1 MAIPKPE
8 PRDWLRANAQ
18 ELAVTDREVLAML
31 RDAYRNV
38 SEQLNE
44 LVARDSPLI
53 SAGVRRAQLEQTRS
67 RLLANQAQV
76 FERLGDIVAARRA
89 RAASRS
95 QRLSAAADA
104 ALLSLVGKGPQ
115 AQYLYDSALQ
125 TSQRAIDA
133 ALARMRLSALP
144 LSERI
149 YRTGVWMGGR
159 LGKLINETLASG
171 LNARDFAKRARDWFN
186 PNTPGGVRYAAMRL
200 ARTEINNSFHAMSAQ
215 KYAET
220 PWIPKVD
227 WNLSGSHPKK
237 DLCNELAEESPYDS
251 EEVPA
256 RPHPQCMCNITPK
269 SVDEDEFV
277 ENFLKGDYDEYLDKE
292 LQSKGWDV
300 KDQPPI
306 SGARVEQPTVEAP
319 RFRLTGDEALTSME
333 KGLPKR
339 GSLTPK
345 QRKALKQYESA
356 DFVLIN
362 GFLRRQGKVED
373 SIDSVTSRVI
383 EAIDSAMK
391 KSHLPAP
398 IQAWRGFQRANRV
411 LGDAINSDLT
421 GYEWKELAYSST
433 STEEHVPEYF
443 MVSEDQGGQVKMRVF
458 VAAGTEA
465 LQISP
470 SSPRGEQAEVMLG
483 RNTKWRVIKDYGVDP
498 KRGWRLLDV
507 EVSQ

>member
-1 MAIPKPE
+1 
-8 PRDWLRANAQ
+8 
-18 ELAVTDREVLAML
+18 ML

-38 SEQLNE
+38 NQQLNE

-67 RLLANQAQV
+67 RLLANQAEI

-115 AQYLYDSALQ
+115 AQYLYESALQ
-125 TSQRAIDA
+125 TSQRAIDT

-200 ARTEINNSFHAMSAQ
+200 ARTEINNSFHAISAQ

-220 PWIPKVD
+220 PWIPNVD

-237 DLCNELAEESPYDS
+237 DICNELADESPYDS

-256 RPHPQCMCNITPK
+256 RPHPQCMCNITPR

-277 ENFLKGDYDEYLDKE
+277 ENFLNGDYDEYLDKE
-292 LQSKGWDV
+292 LERNGWDV
-300 KDQPPI
+300 KRDRPKSAPLAEEPR
-306 SGARVEQPTVEAP
+306 ARRDVAPEPRIEQPAL
-319 RFRLTGDEALTSME
+319 LTGDEALTSME

-373 SIDSVTSRVI
+373 SVDSVTFRVI

-391 KSHLPAP
+391 ESHLPAP
-398 IQAWRGFQRANRV
+398 IQSWRGFQRANRV

-421 GYEWKELAYSST
+421 GYEWRELAYSST

-465 LQISP
+465 VQISP

-498 KRGWRLLDV
+498 QKGWRLLDV